1 MKFAKIVFTGAGIWG
16 LLILPPLY
24 FTFDLVGRRYPP
36 PVTHADFYY
45 GFLAVTL
52 AWQVAFLM
60 IGREPVRFRPMMI
73 PAVLEKFIYVFT
85 LIVLHAQ
92 GRIVAGQVAPGVPDL
107 VLGCLFIAAFLKTG
121 GSIESSR

>member
-16 LLILPPLY
+16 LLILTPLY
-24 FTFDLVGRRYPP
+24 FTFDLVGRQYPP
-36 PVTHADFYY
+36 PVTHPDFYY

-52 AWQVAFLM
+52 AWQGGFLA

-85 LIVLHAQ
+85 LVVLQLQ
-92 GRIVAGQVAPGVPDL
+92 GRIVSGQLASGVPDF

-121 GSIESSR
+121 S